1 MEKPKT
7 AWLYCHAD
15 KWEGNEEI
23 SRQVLILCDFC
34 KSRGLYI
41 HGVSKRIGE
50 RKPPESFS
58 GSDYLLVTDFNRI
71 SIDSAKLAEYIK
83 YAENLGTKVVE
94 VNATVEV

>member
-1 MEKPKT
+1 MEKQKT
-7 AWLYCHAD
+7 AWLYCHAE
-15 KWEGNEEI
+15 KWEGKDEI
-23 SRQVLILCDFC
+23 SRQVLILCSFC
-34 KSRGLYI
+34 KNRGLYI

-83 YAENLGTKVVE
+83 YAENLGTKVIE
-94 VNATVEV
+94 VNAKIEV

>member
-1 MEKPKT
+1 MGNHKT

-23 SRQVLILCDFC
+23 SRQVLILCSFC

-50 RKPPESFS
+50 RKPPKIFS

-83 YAENLGTKVVE
+83 YAESLGTKVVE
-94 VNATVEV
+94 VNAEIEV

>member
-7 AWLYCHAD
+7 AWLYCHAE
-15 KWEGNEEI
+15 KWEGRAEI
-23 SRQVLILCDFC
+23 SRQVLILCSFC

-41 HGVSKRIGE
+41 HGVSKRVGE

-58 GSDYLLVTDFNRI
+58 GSDYLIVTDFNKI

-83 YAENLGTKVVE
+83 YAEKLGTKVIE
-94 VNATVEV
+94 VNAEIEV